1 MVEQAFTGFVAFE
14 APKNP
19 HEILRVG
26 LGASEEEIDA
36 AYRRKAMMAH
46 PDKGGS
52 ARAMAELSEAR
63 RKVKE
68 QAA

>member
-1 MVEQAFTGFVAFE
+1 MVEQAFTGFVALE
-14 APKNP
+14 APNNP
-19 HEILRVG
+19 QEILGVG
-26 LGASEEEIDA
+26 LGAREEEIDA
-36 AYRRKAMMAH
+36 AYRRKAVTAH

-63 RKVKE
+63 KKVKE